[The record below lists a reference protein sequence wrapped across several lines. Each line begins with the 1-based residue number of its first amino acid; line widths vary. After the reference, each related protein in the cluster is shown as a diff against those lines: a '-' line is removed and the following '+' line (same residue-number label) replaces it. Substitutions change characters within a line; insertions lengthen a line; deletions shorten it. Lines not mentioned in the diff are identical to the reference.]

1 MDTKKLLLAVRLGE
15 TLHFGKAAEIENMA
29 QSGLSAQIA
38 KLESEL
44 GFRLFVRANRKV
56 ALTEAGEIFIKK
68 ARVILADMHNSIVEC
83 KALSDNKR
91 SVLKVGMF
99 GDQAAEYTHPMF
111 ALFQRLNPDI
121 RLVFIELQM
130 TNQVQSL
137 VGGIVDVVLMRIPT
151 HDDRLEYVELFKEH
165 RVAVV
170 PATHELASLGALT
183 VADLLD
189 KPFAIP
195 AEGAPSDLISYW
207 SLADVRNEPSKVAA
221 TVKTIPEVIS
231 AVAYG
236 GAFDTFP
243 SSLTKA
249 YDHPGIRYIPI
260 EDASLSAMS
269 LATLEG
275 NRSPGIRALR
285 YCAEQTFAIS
295 FPR

>member
-44 GFRLFVRANRKV
+44 GFRLFVRANRRV
-56 ALTEAGEIFIKK
+56 ALTEAGEKFIAK
-68 ARVILADMHNSIVEC
+68 ARLIIDDMHNSIVEC
-83 KALSDNKR
+83 RALADNKR
-91 SVLKVGMF
+91 AIVKIGFF
-99 GDQAAEYTHPMF
+99 GDLASEYTHPMF
-111 ALFQRLNPDI
+111 VLFQKLNPDI
-121 RLVFIELQM
+121 RLVFVELQM

-137 VGGIVDVVLMRIPT
+137 ISGNVDVVLMRLPT
-151 HDDRLEYVELFKEH
+151 FDERLEYVELFKEP

-170 PATHELASLGALT
+170 PATHELAQLSSLS
-183 VADLLD
+183 VSDLLD

-195 AEGAPSDLISYW
+195 AEGAPPDLISYW
-207 SLADVRNEPSKVAA
+207 SLADVRNEPSKIAA
-221 TVKTIPEVIS
+221 SVRSIPEVIT

-243 SSLTKA
+243 SSLRKA
-249 YDHPGIRYIPI
+249 YHHPGIRYIPI
-260 EDASLSAMS
+260 DDASLSAMS

-285 YCAEQTFAIS
+285 SCASQTLRLS
-295 FPR
+295 S

>member
-1 MDTKKLLLAVRLGE
+1 MDTKKLLLAVRLAE

-44 GFRLFVRANRKV
+44 GFRLFERANRRV
-56 ALTEAGEIFIKK
+56 TLTQAGEIFLDK
-68 ARVILADMHNSIVEC
+68 ARVIIADMHHSIEEC
-83 KALSDNKR
+83 KALADKKR
-91 SVLKVGMF
+91 AVLKVGLF
-99 GDQAAEYTHPMF
+99 SDQAAEYTHPMF
-111 ALFQRLNPDI
+111 ALFQRLNPDF
-121 RLVFIELQM
+121 RLVFVELQM

-137 VGGIVDVVLMRIPT
+137 VSGNVDVVLMRIPMY
-151 HDDRLEYVELFKEH
+151 DDRLEYIELFKEP

-170 PATHELASLGALT
+170 PSTHDLATAQSLK
-183 VADLLD
+183 VSDLLD
-189 KPFAIP
+189 QPFAIP
-195 AEGAPSDLISYW
+195 AEGAPADLISYW
-207 SLADVRNEPSKVAA
+207 SFADIRNSPSKVAA
-221 TVKTIPEVIS
+221 NVKTISEVIF

-249 YDHPGIRYIPI
+249 YNHPGIRYVPI
-260 EDASLSAMS
+260 EDASYSTMS

-285 YCAEQTFAIS
+285 YCASQVFNIVSLA
-295 FPR
+295 

>member
-1 MDTKKLLLAVRLGE
+1 MDTKKLLLAVRLAE

-44 GFRLFVRANRKV
+44 GFRLFVRANRRV
-56 ALTEAGEIFIKK
+56 ALTEAGEIFLDK
-68 ARVILADMHNSIVEC
+68 ARVIIADMHHSIEAC
-83 KALSDNKR
+83 KAIADKKR
-91 SVLKVGMF
+91 AVIKVGLF
-99 GDQAAEYTHPMF
+99 SDQAAEYTHPMF
-111 ALFQRLNPDI
+111 SLFQRLNPDV
-121 RLVFIELQM
+121 RLVFVELQM

-137 VGGIVDVVLMRIPT
+137 VSGNVDVVLMRIPT
-151 HDDRLEYVELFKEH
+151 YDDRLEYVELFKEP

-170 PATHELASLGALT
+170 PSTHDLASSPSLT
-183 VADLLD
+183 VSDLLD

-195 AEGAPSDLISYW
+195 AEGAPADLISYW
-207 SLADVRNEPSKVAA
+207 SFADIRNSPSEVAA
-221 TVKTIPEVIS
+221 TVKTISEVIF
-231 AVAYG
+231 AVAYA

-249 YDHPGIRYIPI
+249 YNHPGIRYIPI
-260 EDASLSAMS
+260 EDASYSTMS

-285 YCAEQTFAIS
+285 YCASQVFNLGSPA
-295 FPR
+295 